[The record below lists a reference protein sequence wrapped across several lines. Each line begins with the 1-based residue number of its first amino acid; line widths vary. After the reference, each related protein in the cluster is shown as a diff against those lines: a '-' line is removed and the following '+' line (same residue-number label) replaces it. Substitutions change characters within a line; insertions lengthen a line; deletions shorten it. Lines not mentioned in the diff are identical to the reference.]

1 MAAETL
7 TVDLSV
13 KVPLPQLWEA
23 FKDLHHLMPRLLPGF
38 IESSRIVDGPVGGGV
53 GSVRD
58 CKFTCEV
65 PGISWTKELIDKVDD
80 EKHIVSYKVVEGEVL
95 AKCSSFRVTWR
106 FDPPPLPS
114 SSTDVNWTA
123 EIVPLPTAETANNGR
138 GDKDNDR
145 AARETAEEDARR
157 RNDLYRDSAQLLMK
171 QLEAHL
177 MVTKEY
183 SQPSPKERMRDDL
196 LLN

>member
-1 MAAETL
+1 MTL
-7 TVDLSV
+7 LLLSYV
-13 KVPLPQLWEA
+13 FA
-23 FKDLHHLMPRLLPGF
+23 
-38 IESSRIVDGPVGGGV
+38 
-53 GSVRD
+53 
-58 CKFTCEV
+58 EV
-65 PGISWTKELIDKVDD
+65 PGISWTKELIDRVDD

-106 FDPPPLPS
+106 FDPSPLPS
-114 SSTDVNWTA
+114 SSTEVNWTA
-123 EIVPLPTAETANNGR
+123 EIVPLPTATAETANNGR
-138 GDKDNDR
+138 GDKDNGR
-145 AARETAEEDARR
+145 AAEEDARR

-183 SQPSPKERMRDDL
+183 SQPSAKERLRDDL